1 MVPVRDALGRGPRDA
16 VSAPPPRRHVGA
28 LVADYPSALRLRGA
42 ALRTGAIPADYTDGE
57 GRPVLLLPG
66 IYETWHFLRP
76 IADALHAD
84 GHPVHVVETIGR
96 NGRPI
101 PRVAG
106 EARRVLEERD
116 LRDVVILAHSKGG
129 VVGKHL
135 LVDEEAAER
144 ERGAPRRV
152 TRLIAIASPFSGS
165 SMARL
170 VPVGGLRAFLPGDA
184 LLARLAGERAVDER
198 ITSIAPR
205 IDPHIPEGSRLAG
218 AENIEIDT
226 VGHFRILT
234 DPRTVAA
241 VRRVAARA

>member
-1 MVPVRDALGRGPRDA
+1 M
-16 VSAPPPRRHVGA
+16 PPPRRRVGA
-28 LVADYPSALRLRGA
+28 LIADYPIALRFRA
-42 ALRTGAIPADYTDGE
+42 SALRTGGIPADYARGE
-57 GRPVLLLPG
+57 RRPVLLLPG

-76 IADALHAD
+76 LAEALHAD

-101 PRVAG
+101 PWVAG
-106 EARRVLEERD
+106 EARRVLEARE
-116 LRDVVILAHSKGG
+116 LRDVVIVAHSKGG

-144 ERGAPRRV
+144 ERGTPRRV
-152 TRLIAIASPFSGS
+152 SRLIAIASPFAGS

-184 LLARLAGERAVDER
+184 LLARLADERAVDER

-205 IDPHIPEGSRLAG
+205 FDPHIPEGSRLEG

-234 DPRTVAA
+234 DPRTATA
-241 VRRVAARA
+241 VRRVARRA